1 MRVEEELALYC
12 AIVLSKEQIAT
23 LGLSEVCH
31 TRARAGGQRPGITT
45 QEVTGR
51 TEKNKKESLFVKPKR
66 KPTQDEVRIMLAEA
80 LKVLIQEAMS
90 NHIYTWDKTIKKQR
104 EGGAIGSDLTGE
116 LGVFIMLVWASIFID
131 KVKTA
136 TAHIPDWEL
145 HMMQYYVDDGDWIT
159 DPLPPGTRLIGDKF
173 VVMEEHV
180 EEDMEKPDDERTAKL
195 ITELGNSIF
204 KFIDG

>member
-1 MRVEEELALYC
+1 MDEEELALYC

-80 LKVLIQEAMS
+80 LKVLIQEA
-90 NHIYTWDKTIKKQR
+90 
-104 EGGAIGSDLTGE
+104 
-116 LGVFIMLVWASIFID
+116 
-131 KVKTA
+131 
-136 TAHIPDWEL
+136 
-145 HMMQYYVDDGDWIT
+145 
-159 DPLPPGTRLIGDKF
+159 
-173 VVMEEHV
+173 
-180 EEDMEKPDDERTAKL
+180 
-195 ITELGNSIF
+195 
-204 KFIDG
+204 